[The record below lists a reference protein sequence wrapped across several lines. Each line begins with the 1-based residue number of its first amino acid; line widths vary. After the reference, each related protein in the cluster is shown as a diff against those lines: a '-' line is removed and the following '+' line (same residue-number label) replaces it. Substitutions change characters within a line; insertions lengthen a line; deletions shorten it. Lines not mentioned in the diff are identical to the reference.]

1 MRILGLDYGSVT
13 VGVAVSDALR
23 VTAQPLET
31 ITRKDEN
38 KLRQTCARIEQLI
51 AEYEVTEWMNKAY
64 RGSDQGRV
72 CMPDL
77 PARVRGL
84 VRTVPLGSGSSN
96 ETDSEDKE
104 E

>member
-1 MRILGLDYGSVT
+1 MR
-13 VGVAVSDALR
+13 
-23 VTAQPLET
+23 AQPEP
-31 ITRKDEN
+31 
-38 KLRQTCARIEQLI
+38 LI

-84 VRTVPLGSGSSN
+84 VRTVPLGSGGSN
-96 ETDSEDKE
+96 ETDSENKE

>member
-1 MRILGLDYGSVT
+1 MAAHADWLDRLRNDGAIGIIYIDFIKWSYTDNPVFVPDEMR
-13 VGVAVSDALR
+13 
-23 VTAQPLET
+23 AQPEP
-31 ITRKDEN
+31 
-38 KLRQTCARIEQLI
+38 LI
-51 AEYEVTEWMNKAY
+51 AEYEVSEWMNKAY

-84 VRTVPLGSGSSN
+84 VRTVPLGSGGSN

-104 E
+104 D

>member
-1 MRILGLDYGSVT
+1 MSVVCQLLVTGAIIVVVDMVLGGARGDNPVFVPDEMR
-13 VGVAVSDALR
+13 
-23 VTAQPLET
+23 AQPEP
-31 ITRKDEN
+31 
-38 KLRQTCARIEQLI
+38 LI

-84 VRTVPLGSGSSN
+84 VRTVPLGSGGSN

-104 E
+104 D